1 MWRKVFVICQPL
13 QSRECILDTG
23 TKIHLGSFEGE
34 SHFVSSTCLCHHH
47 FDQNLIYI
55 HQKKVSSRIAFI
67 AVPHSSFYVSGGG
80 TAVCLIL
87 SWQDCHTQI
96 SSQTKFP
103 PISPQISSISSKF
116 MKISPAHGNTL
127 LRKAF
132 NSWCFSRDGEIL
144 RRGVYTRMLWAFQNL
159 MGHQIKLYKLP
170 QPYFLFPSKN
180 NNLSPIHKYQ

>member
-1 MWRKVFVICQPL
+1 MRKL
-13 QSRECILDTG
+13 L
-23 TKIHLGSFEGE
+23 
-34 SHFVSSTCLCHHH
+34 VSSTCLCRHH
-47 FDQNLIYI
+47 FDQNLIS
-55 HQKKVSSRIAFI
+55 QKKVSSRIAFI
-67 AVPHSSFYVSGGG
+67 PHSTFYVSGGG

-103 PISPQISSISSKF
+103 PNSTSKSSISSKF
-116 MKISPAHGNTL
+116 MSVKISPAHGNTL
-127 LRKAF
+127 LQKAF

-180 NNLSPIHKYQ
+180 NNISPIYRYQPKFF